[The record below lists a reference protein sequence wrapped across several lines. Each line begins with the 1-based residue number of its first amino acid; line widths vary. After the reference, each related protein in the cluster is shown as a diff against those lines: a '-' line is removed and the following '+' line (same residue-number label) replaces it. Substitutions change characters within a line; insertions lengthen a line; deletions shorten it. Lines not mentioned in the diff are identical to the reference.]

1 MLDLGYCYW
10 CRECGQAIHWQGN
23 YTDMPP
29 CPKCGDRPD
38 TSELERLQK
47 IHEQIAITDLLGG
60 SLQPVEGPLLP
71 SEPVVCS
78 LCGRPKIEGET
89 WLPDQGIHLRCLA
102 QDRDG

>member
-1 MLDLGYCYW
+1 MLDLGYSYW
-10 CRECGQAIHWQGN
+10 CRKCGHALNWQGK

-38 TSELERLQK
+38 ASTLEQLQRM
-47 IHEQIAITDLLGG
+47 HEQIAAAALREEHFKPVDEPAPRSD
-60 SLQPVEGPLLP
+60 SL
-71 SEPVVCS
+71 VCS
-78 LCGRPKIEGET
+78 LCGRPKVEGET